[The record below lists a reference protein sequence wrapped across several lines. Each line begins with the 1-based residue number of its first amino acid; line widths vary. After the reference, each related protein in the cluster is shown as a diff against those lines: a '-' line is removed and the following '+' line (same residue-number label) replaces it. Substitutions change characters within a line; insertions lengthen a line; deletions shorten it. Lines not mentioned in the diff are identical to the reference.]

1 MYRAMIGV
9 ELSFPSIFIKKKGRA
24 GEMVQWFRIQTDI
37 SEDQSLF
44 FSTHVGLLK
53 DSVT

>member
-9 ELSFPSIFIKKKGRA
+9 EISFLSIFIKKKGRA
-24 GEMVQWFRIQTDI
+24 GEAIQWLRIQTDI

-44 FSTHVGLLK
+44 FSTHAGLLK

>member
-1 MYRAMIGV
+1 MYRAMIRF
-9 ELSFPSIFIKKKGRA
+9 EISFLSIFIKKKGGA
-24 GEMVQWFRIQTDI
+24 GEAVQWLRIQTDI
-37 SEDQSLF
+37 SEEQSLV